1 MLSYPLGGVKVKYL
15 EYHDI
20 FRKMG
25 RGDSNERGGK
35 RGRKKEVLTST
46 DGTRHLEDGK
56 IHSCEHGTYG
66 TT

>member
-1 MLSYPLGGVKVKYL
+1 MVSYPLGGVKVKYL

-35 RGRKKEVLTST
+35 RGRKRRS
-46 DGTRHLEDGK
+46 
-56 IHSCEHGTYG
+56 
-66 TT
+66 